1 MKKKRLKDF
10 TRALSAILLLVTWLV
25 LLAGCGGLFTFGD
38 IDSVDAVVVLWSGI
52 DNSFFMI
59 DNQAAAQ
66 EMAQLIPSTKN
77 SVKGTKVDKERISG
91 ANVIRINYL
100 IDNYYAASLLVDKD
114 LYAYYVTLNGNV
126 RVFEQ
131 KFALE
136 KFVFAMLSYST
147 CEQVS
152 TEGADL
158 NQLLSQLQEKRWSL
172 STINNSDGQLVG
184 AVTFNCQRMG
194 RMSVYEID
202 DYGRLKL
209 QINLGG
215 QYNYTFISQ

>member
-1 MKKKRLKDF
+1 MKKKSLKDF

-25 LLAGCGGLFTFGD
+25 LLAGCGGLFAFGD

-158 NQLLSQLQEKRWSL
+158 KQLLSQLQEKRWSL
-172 STINNSDGQLVG
+172 STINNSDCQLVG
-184 AVTFNCQRMG
+184 TVTFNCQRMG
-194 RMSVYEID
+194 KMSVYEID

>member
-25 LLAGCGGLFTFGD
+25 LLAGCGGLFAFGD

-147 CEQVS
+147 CEHVS

-158 NQLLSQLQEKRWSL
+158 KQLLSQLQEKRWSL

-194 RMSVYEID
+194 KMSVYEID